1 MLRCVELAEA
11 RYPIFAHETLFLRT
25 GTADRGS
32 GCRDARAIITG
43 RIPCMRVR
51 LLSLQCALAIATLS
65 GLAPAAAIAQ
75 SPGSANRPVLNA
87 AIAPMPLKQA
97 LAKFTARTGLKF
109 VYASQLLEGVQS
121 PGAPAGLAPEETLR
135 RLLRG
140 TGLGYQYLSA
150 STITLIKAD
159 DSPPVAPAR
168 AGRATKTSA
177 ATPEVTDLQTLVVTG
192 TNIRDIVPPGTP
204 VIVIDAEDIR
214 RSGYSGTEQVLQA
227 LPQNFRGG
235 QAGAVADV
243 NMSIGGQRGFN
254 ATAGSGVNLR
264 GLGTTATLVLI
275 NGRRIAA
282 TSAGT
287 FTDISLIPID
297 AIERIEILTDGA
309 SAIYGADAVA
319 GVVNIILKRD
329 YDSAETRATY
339 GSTTSGGREE
349 FRLSQSFG
357 RRWETGSL
365 MLSAEYLRQGELMAD
380 EREATQDVADPT
392 SIFPSNTLKSVVL
405 SASQSLSEK
414 LRLSLDMQYSDA
426 DRHGISTDGGAR
438 NDNFGKP
445 TRRNAVLSLEYLAP
459 RDWQFTVDGF
469 ISDEDSENRSVDHT
483 PEGELENVYNQHRTQ
498 DQRGGE
504 VRANGPL
511 FDLPGG
517 TVKLAVGASYK
528 EEKYRRTIDLFD
540 LEQNVSR
547 RNNSLFAELYVP
559 IVGKANAVP
568 GIHQLDMSI
577 AVRRDAYSD
586 FGSSTNPRFG
596 LSWSPTPSL
605 TLRSSYSTSFRAPS
619 VGEEKRFGDLGI
631 FALDVSPYFSA
642 DGSGFVPV
650 VTLLGSDDLKPEESR
665 NWTFGLDW
673 KPAFAPGLDIGVTYY
688 DIVYSDR
695 ITLPPFDI
703 GALGNPELQQFVRYY
718 DSPEE
723 VRALVEAFIGQGA
736 FFDDFTDGMFGPDP
750 LGQTFATYSY
760 VWTNADRVDV
770 SGYDV
775 NVDYGFVRGE
785 SRFELGINANYIL
798 QMLNRVSPTS
808 EPFDLVG
815 TFANPPKLRMRGTM
829 AWLRK
834 AWSANLNVN
843 YMHSYTDTSGAVDRP
858 VDSFTTV
865 DGVLSYA
872 FAPSAN
878 AAIGGLSL
886 SLIVTNLFD
895 EQPPYVGFSGR
906 GSHYDAANAS
916 PLGRTVS
923 MQIGK
928 QW

>member
-1 MLRCVELAEA
+1 
-11 RYPIFAHETLFLRT
+11 
-25 GTADRGS
+25 
-32 GCRDARAIITG
+32 
-43 RIPCMRVR
+43 MRVR

-65 GLAPAAAIAQ
+65 GLATAPAIAQ
-75 SPGSANRPVLNA
+75 SPGIANRPVLNA
-87 AIAPMPLKQA
+87 AIPPLPLKQA
-97 LAKFTARTGLKF
+97 LAKFTAQTGLKF
-109 VYASQLLEGVQS
+109 VYASQLLDGVQS
-121 PGAPAGLAPEETLR
+121 PGAPAGLPPEETLR
-135 RLLRG
+135 RILRG
-140 TGLGYQYLSA
+140 TGIGYRYLSA

-159 DSPPVAPAR
+159 DRPPVAPAR
-168 AGRATKTSA
+168 IEPATKASA
-177 ATPEVTDLQTLVVTG
+177 APPAATDLQTLVVTG

-235 QAGAVADV
+235 QSGAVADV

-275 NGRRIAA
+275 NGRRVAA
-282 TSAGT
+282 SSAGT

-329 YDSAETRATY
+329 YDSAETRVSY
-339 GSTTSGGREE
+339 GSTTAGGREE
-349 FRLSQSFG
+349 FRLSQNFG
-357 RRWETGSL
+357 RRWETGSV
-365 MLSAEYLRQGELMAD
+365 MLSADYLRQGELMAD
-380 EREATQDVADPT
+380 QREATQDVADPT

-405 SASQSLSEK
+405 SASQSLGEK
-414 LRLSLDMQYSDA
+414 LRLSMDMQYSHA
-426 DRHGISTDGGAR
+426 ERHGISTDGGAR

-445 TRRNAVLSLEYLAP
+445 TRRNAVVSLEYQAP

-469 ISDEDSENRSVDHT
+469 ISDEDSENRSEDHT
-483 PEGELENVYNQHRTQ
+483 PDGELENVYNQHRTQ
-498 DQRGGE
+498 DQQGGE

-511 FDLPGG
+511 FELPGG
-517 TVKLAVGASYK
+517 VVKLAVGASYK
-528 EEKYRRTIDLFD
+528 EEKYLRTIDLFD

-568 GIHQLDMSI
+568 GIRQLDMSF
-577 AVRRDAYSD
+577 AVRRDDYSD
-586 FGSSTNPRFG
+586 FGSSTNPRVG

-619 VGEEKRFGDLGI
+619 VGEEMRFGDLGI
-631 FALDVSPYFSA
+631 FALDVSPYFTA
-642 DGSGFVPV
+642 DGTDFVPV
-650 VTLLGSDDLKPEESR
+650 VTLFGSEDLQPEKSK

-673 KPAFAPGLDIGVTYY
+673 KPAFAPGLDIGLTYY
-688 DIVYSDR
+688 DIVYTDR
-695 ITLPPFDI
+695 ITLPPFDM
-703 GALGNPELQQFVRYY
+703 GALGNSELQQFIHYY

-723 VRALVEAFIGQGA
+723 VRALVESYISQGA

-775 NVDYGFVRGE
+775 SVDYGFVRGD

-798 QMLNRVSPTS
+798 QMLNRVSPTA
-808 EPFDLVG
+808 EPYDLVG
-815 TFANPPKLRMRGTM
+815 TFANPPKLRVRGSI
-829 AWLRK
+829 AWLCR
-834 AWSANLNVN
+834 AWSANVNVN
-843 YMHSYTDTSGAVDRP
+843 YTHSYTDTSGAIDRA

-878 AAIGGLSL
+878 AVTDGLSL

-928 QW
+928 RW